1 MAEAIKRLVG
11 MQAQVPDAPYVGLWS
26 RLDSFCAEE
35 LSGLI
40 SERWL
45 YRLP

>member
-1 MAEAIKRLVG
+1 VAEAIKRLVG
-11 MQAQVPDAPYVGLWS
+11 MQAKVPDAPYVGLWS

-40 SERWL
+40 SDRWL
-45 YRLP
+45 CGLP